1 MCLLVC
7 STTVFRFTFDRR
19 PKQNRSELLG
29 SIGKNNFLNNRLAL
43 VIKQDKVLQLL
54 LQPSFQIPQ
63 VSSLVPSALQGS
75 SFTSWPL
82 YHRENCSRSAS
93 FQRLSRSKRARP
105 DIQNSPAPNKN
116 SLLEINQILIIQSS
130 IWQSLI
136 MYLPEYKTIIFSHLS
151 IWTTQGGPV
160 TAHKVKHVS
169 AYVFYWK
176 LKIMKRGHLTRQ

>member
-29 SIGKNNFLNNRLAL
+29 SIEKNNILNIRLAL

-63 VSSLVPSALQGS
+63 VSSFVPSALQGS
-75 SFTSWPL
+75 SSTSWPL
-82 YHRENCSRSAS
+82 YHQENCSQSAS
-93 FQRLSRSKRARP
+93 FQTLSRSKSQIKHTEQHPRP
-105 DIQNSPAPNKN
+105 PTTTTNKN
-116 SLLEINQILIIQSS
+116 SLLEINQILIIQPI

-136 MYLPEYKTIIFSHLS
+136 MYLPQYKTTIFSHLS
-151 IWTTQGGPV
+151 IWRT
-160 TAHKVKHVS
+160 
-169 AYVFYWK
+169 
-176 LKIMKRGHLTRQ
+176 